1 MRTLAVRGS
10 VDMVQNGK
18 SPHEAIKISLGIVKE
33 KTGFDGGMII
43 LDSNGNCAAHY
54 TTKAMPWIYKKG

>member
-1 MRTLAVRGS
+1 MRTLVVKGA

-18 SPHEAIKISLGIVKE
+18 SPHEAIRISLDTIKE

-43 LDSNGNCAAHY
+43 LDRKGNYAAHY
-54 TTKAMPWIYKKG
+54 TTKAMPWVYKKG